1 MNVCEVLTQFA
12 VSFLS
17 LLPIIPFLW
26 FSLGAFVVP
35 CGSSVLNFVYALN
48 KLCFTETRWHL
59 LWPQQTQGLAA
70 TLVALGRAVARKRE
84 G

>member
-1 MNVCEVLTQFA
+1 MNACEVLTQFA

-17 LLPIIPFLW
+17 LLPTTPFLW
-26 FSLGAFVVP
+26 FSPGAFLVP
-35 CGSSVLNFVYALN
+35 CSSSMLNFVYALN

-59 LWPQQTQGLAA
+59 LWPEESQGLAA
-70 TLVALGRAVARKRE
+70 TLALGRAAARKRK